1 MVSFLVD
8 TNVLSEL
15 RKGERGN
22 PTVRRWLVAADDDA
36 LFVSVLVVG
45 EIRKGVERLR
55 RRDTAAAETLD
66 TWVSQVTDAYAE
78 RLLPVTT
85 QIAERWGRM
94 NVPDPLP
101 VIDSLLA
108 ATAHVHGLTVA
119 TRNVSD
125 YERTGVP
132 TFNPFDAG
140 FTGDAADR

>member
-8 TNVLSEL
+8 TNMLSEL

-22 PTVRRWLVAADDDA
+22 PAARRWLGSVDDDA
-36 LFVSVLVVG
+36 LFLSV
-45 EIRKGVERLR
+45 VERLR
-55 RRDTAAAETLD
+55 RRDTAAADVLD
-66 TWVSQVTDAYAE
+66 TWLSQITHAYAD

-85 QIAERWGRM
+85 HIAERCGRM

-119 TRNVSD
+119 TRNTSD
-125 YERTGVP
+125 YVRTGVP
-132 TFNPFDAG
+132 TFYPFEPEAVGGQPDQ
-140 FTGDAADR
+140 

>member
-15 RKGERGN
+15 RKGERAN
-22 PTVRRWLVAADDDA
+22 PAVRDWLASVDDDA
-36 LFVSVLVVG
+36 LLVSVLVVG
-45 EIRKGVERLR
+45 EIRKGIERLR
-55 RRDTAAAETLD
+55 RRDTAAAEALD
-66 TWVSQVTDAYAE
+66 TWLSQVTDAYAE

-85 QIAERWGRM
+85 RIAERWGRM

-125 YERTGVP
+125 YVRTGVR
-132 TFNPFDAG
+132 TFNPFEPEP
-140 FTGDAADR
+140 TGDELDH